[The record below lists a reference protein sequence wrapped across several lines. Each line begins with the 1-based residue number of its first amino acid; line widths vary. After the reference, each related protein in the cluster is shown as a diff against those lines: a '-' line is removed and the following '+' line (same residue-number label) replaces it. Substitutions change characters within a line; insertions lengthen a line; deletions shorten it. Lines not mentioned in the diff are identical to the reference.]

1 MFLILQASKLKH
13 TQKLLSW
20 TELKDILACFC
31 YKGVIK
37 MLTNETTI
45 NTLLKY
51 GFSWEE
57 VDYYIRNPE
66 ELEKLIIKIEKS

>member
-1 MFLILQASKLKH
+1 
-13 TQKLLSW
+13 
-20 TELKDILACFC
+20 
-31 YKGVIK
+31 